1 MKQFQIIK
9 PGTNIGFMG
18 SRRKFGWLSAFLV
31 GGAAILLIVNIF
43 VRGSALNYG
52 IDFRGGTQVQIEF
65 QNKPGLNTAAVRGA
79 LGKLNY
85 KRLEVI
91 KAGTE
96 GNAYV
101 IRMENP
107 KIIGGS
113 SKGAKGLEAVLKQRF
128 RRTSIRAELPS
139 KDAAKPADLIAV
151 VQTEGIKHVREAQP
165 LIPTKKPVIR
175 LLTRT
180 ALDPK
185 KRALVAAAL
194 KAKFKAKVSSD
205 NIQIMRRFKPSKSG
219 DQLRL
224 VFTEDVSE
232 AEIRDAFAE
241 AKVDIA
247 PAAGAVAR
255 RGRQE
260 KHKIKWVVRLVGLSD
275 KLTRQLNKELARFV
289 KSTGVLQNLQ
299 FALNIPPQDDAVQTA
314 LRRARYGKGQAYAL
328 RITFTH
334 KEMRKPADVRKE
346 LIGAGLKL
354 QEGAAVQRVGAAAT
368 KRWYADLAFGRYTPV
383 PTLKAAFTKFGGKM
397 EKLSVRLSE
406 KRYRQSIKAAGYAAD
421 DALILRVFFKMSRAT
436 TPEELKSAL
445 TDKKVNLPIAKHRD
459 TLARVGEAQE
469 NKWLVVLDVKGKAAG
484 MDIERKLATIGAVG
498 ITAVEIPPHGAVKSI
513 QSVVRVGSKV
523 GKKLR
528 IDGILS
534 VVYTLFFILLYIAL
548 RFDLKFAPGA
558 VVALVHDVMIT
569 VGIWAIFWLE
579 FNLSTIAALLTIV
592 GYSLNDTIVVF
603 DRIRE
608 NLSRLRDAK
617 LEKVVNTSLNE
628 TLSRTILTSVTTLAA
643 IAAILFLA
651 SGDLWVF
658 ALALTIG
665 ILIGTYSSIYIA
677 SPVVLYLDAWL
688 AKRVPVSRVTRDPG
702 GRGGGGGGSGG
713 GGKRTRAK
721 YVKREKKGGGS
732 RLRDAEA
739 G

>member
-1 MKQFQIIK
+1 MKQFQIIR
-9 PGTNIGFMG
+9 PGTNIGFMRT
-18 SRRKFGWLSAFLV
+18 RRKFGWLSAALV
-31 GGAAILLIVNIF
+31 TGTAILLIVNVF

-52 IDFRGGTQVQIEF
+52 IDFRGGTQIQIEF
-65 QNKPGLNTAAVRGA
+65 QSKPGLNTAAVRAAMGR
-79 LGKLNY
+79 LNY

-113 SKGAKGLEAVLKQRF
+113 AKGGKSLEAVLKRRF
-128 RRTSIRAELPS
+128 ERTSIRVELPS
-139 KDAAKPADLIAV
+139 KDAAKAADLIAT
-151 VQTEGIKHVREAQP
+151 VQKEGVKHVRDVLP
-165 LIPTKKPVIR
+165 LIPTMEPVIR

-180 ALDPK
+180 ALGPK
-185 KRALVAAAL
+185 KRALVVAAL
-194 KAKFKAKVSSD
+194 KAKHKAKVSAD
-205 NIQIMRRFKPSKSG
+205 NIQTLRRFKPSKSG
-219 DQLRL
+219 DQIRL
-224 VFTEDVSE
+224 IFNEDVSE
-232 AEIRDAFAE
+232 TDIRDAFAE
-241 AKVDIA
+241 ARLDIA
-247 PAAGAVAR
+247 PMAGSVAR

-275 KLTRQLNKELARFV
+275 KLTRQLNKELAKFV
-289 KSTGVLQNLQ
+289 KSTGLLQNLH
-299 FALNIPPQDDAVQTA
+299 FALNIPPQDDAVRTA
-314 LRRARYGKGQAYAL
+314 LRRARYGKDQPYTL

-334 KEMRKPADVRKE
+334 KEMRKPTDVREE

-368 KRWYADLAFGRYTPV
+368 KRWYVDLAFQKYTPV
-383 PTLKAAFTKFGGKM
+383 QTIKASFTKFGGTL

-406 KRYRQSIKAAGYAAD
+406 KRYRESIKAAGYAAD
-421 DALILRVFFKMSRAT
+421 DALILRVFFKMSRSS

-469 NKWLVVLDVKGKAAG
+469 NKWLVVLDVKGKASG

-523 GKKLR
+523 GRKLR

-558 VVALVHDVMIT
+558 VVALIHDVMIT

-617 LEKVVNTSLNE
+617 LEKVINTSLNE
-628 TLSRTILTSVTTLAA
+628 TLSRTILTSATTLAA
-643 IAAILFLA
+643 IGAILFLA
-651 SGDLWVF
+651 TGALWVF

-665 ILIGTYSSIYIA
+665 ILVGTYSSIYIA
-677 SPVVLYLDAWL
+677 SPVVLFLDNWF
-688 AKRVPVSRVTRDPG
+688 AKRATVTRTTRDPG
-702 GRGGGGGGSGG
+702 GRGGGDGEG
-713 GGKRTRAK
+713 GGKRTRSK
-721 YVKREKKGGGS
+721 YVKREKKSRGG

-739 G
+739 KS

>member
-1 MKQFQIIK
+1 MKQFQIIR
-9 PGTNIGFMG
+9 PGTNIGFMA
-18 SRRKFGWLSAFLV
+18 SRRKFGWLSVALV
-31 GGAAILLIVNIF
+31 GGTAILLIVNAF
-43 VRGSALNYG
+43 TRGSALNYG
-52 IDFRGGTQVQIEF
+52 IDFRGGTQVQIAF
-65 QNKPGLNTAAVRGA
+65 QNKPGLNTAAVRKA
-79 LGKLNY
+79 MSRLNY

-113 SKGAKGLEAVLKQRF
+113 SKGGKGLSGVLKKRF
-128 RRTSIRAELPS
+128 ERTSIRVVLPS
-139 KDAAKPADLIAV
+139 KDAAKAADLIATV
-151 VQTEGIKHVREAQP
+151 HNEGVKRVRDALP
-165 LIPTKKPVIR
+165 LVPTKEPVIR
-175 LLTRT
+175 LLTRSG
-180 ALDPK
+180 LDSK
-185 KRALVAAAL
+185 KRAQVVAAL
-194 KAKFKAKVSSD
+194 ETKYKAKVTAE
-205 NIQIMRRFKPSKSG
+205 NIQTLRSFKPSKSG
-219 DQLRL
+219 DQVRL
-224 VFTEDVSE
+224 VFNEDVSE
-232 AEIRDAFAE
+232 ADIRDAFTE
-241 AKVDIA
+241 AKLDIA
-247 PAAGAVAR
+247 PTAGAVAR

-260 KHKIKWVVRLVGLSD
+260 KHKIKWVVQLVGLSD
-275 KLTRQLNKELARFV
+275 KLTRQLNKELAKFV

-299 FALNIPPQDDAVQTA
+299 FALNIPPQDDAITSA
-314 LRRARYGKGQAYAL
+314 LRRARYGTGQPYAL

-334 KEMRKPADVRKE
+334 KEMRKPTDVRKE
-346 LIGAGLKL
+346 LVGSGMKL
-354 QEGAAVQRVGAAAT
+354 QQGAAVQRVGAAAN
-368 KRWYADLAFGRYTPV
+368 KRWYADLAFRKFTPTA
-383 PTLKAAFTKFGGKM
+383 TLKAAFDKFGGKI

-406 KRYRQSIKAAGYAAD
+406 KRYRASIKAAGYAAD
-421 DALILRVFFKMSRAT
+421 DALILRVFFKMSRAS
-436 TPEELKSAL
+436 TPEELKTAL
-445 TDKKVNLPIAKHRD
+445 SDKKVKLPIAKHRD

-469 NKWLVVLDVKGKAAG
+469 NKWLVVLDVKGKASG
-484 MDIERKLATIGAVG
+484 MDIERKLATIGAAG

-558 VVALVHDVMIT
+558 VVALIHDVMIT

-608 NLSRLRDAK
+608 NLSRLRDVK
-617 LEKVVNTSLNE
+617 LEKVINTSLNE
-628 TLSRTILTSVTTLAA
+628 TLSRTILTSITTLAA

-665 ILIGTYSSIYIA
+665 ILVGTYSSIYIA
-677 SPVVLYLDAWL
+677 SPVVLFLDSWF
-688 AKRVPVSRVTRDPG
+688 AKRASVTTTTRDPS
-702 GRGGGGGGSGG
+702 GRGDGGG
-713 GGKRTRAK
+713 GGKRTRSK
-721 YVKREKKGGGS
+721 YVKREKKSGDS

-739 G
+739 KS

>member
-1 MKQFQIIK
+1 MKQFQIVQ
-9 PGTNIGFMG
+9 PGTNYGFMG
-18 SRRKFGWLSAFLV
+18 ARRKFGLISGLMV
-31 GGAAILLIVNIF
+31 LGSVILLIVNVF

-65 QNKPGLNTAAVRGA
+65 QNKPGLDTSAVRGA
-79 LGKLNY
+79 LDRLDY

-91 KAGTE
+91 KAGID

-113 SKGAKGLEAVLKQRF
+113 AKGGQDLESVLRKRF
-128 RRTSIRAELPS
+128 ERTSIRVELPS
-139 KDAAKPADLIAV
+139 KDAAKPADLIATTREQGV
-151 VQTEGIKHVREAQP
+151 KHVIQASP
-165 LIPTKKPVIR
+165 LIPTKKPVVR

-180 ALDPK
+180 ALSAQ
-185 KRALVAAAL
+185 KRAQVAAAL
-194 KAKFKAKVSSD
+194 KVKYKAKVGSD
-205 NIQIMRRFKPSKSG
+205 NVQTLRRFKPSKSG
-219 DQLRL
+219 DQIRL
-224 VFTEDVSE
+224 VFSEDVSE
-232 AEIRDAFAE
+232 ADIRDAFSA

-247 PAAGAVAR
+247 PAAGSVAR

-260 KHKIKWVVRLVGLSD
+260 KHKIKWVVQLVGLSD

-299 FALNIPPQDDAVQTA
+299 FALDIPPQNDAVQAA
-314 LRRARYGKGQAYAL
+314 LRRARYRQGQPYTL

-346 LIGAGLKL
+346 LIDAGLKL
-354 QEGAAVQRVGAAAT
+354 QQGAAIQRVGPAAL
-368 KRWYADLAFGRYTPV
+368 KRWYADLAFAKYTPV
-383 PTLKAAFTKFGGKM
+383 PTLTAAFTKFGGKM

-406 KRYRQSIKAAGYAAD
+406 RRYRQSIGAAGYAAD
-421 DALILRVFFKMSRAT
+421 DALILRVFFKMSRAS
-436 TPEELKSAL
+436 TPEELKTAL
-445 TDKKVNLPIAKHRD
+445 TDRKVNLPIAKHRD

-469 NKWLVVLDVKGKAAG
+469 NKWLVVLDVKGNASG

-558 VVALVHDVMIT
+558 VVALIHDVMIT

-617 LEKVVNTSLNE
+617 LEKVINTSLNE

-665 ILIGTYSSIYIA
+665 IVVGTYSSIFIA
-677 SPVVLYLDAWL
+677 SPVVLFLDAWF
-688 AKRVPVSRVTRDPG
+688 AKRSTVTRATRDPG
-702 GRGGGGGGSGG
+702 GRGGGGEGGGG

-721 YVKREKKGGGS
+721 YVKREKKDGS
-732 RLRDAEA
+732 SLKDAEA
-739 G
+739 RS